1 MLNKKLVWWVLA
13 LFLGFTLLV
22 CPLGPEV
29 SDAGWVDDWLQQ
41 KTETSLGYFEGQK
54 RGYFT
59 GGSFSARWQQ
69 SNDYLFTAMP
79 PKVKAG
85 CGGID
90 VFLGGFSYLNFEYLV
105 TKLQRIMQAAPAA
118 AFDIALNVL
127 CEPCSKTIK
136 SLEAITNTL
145 NNLQLDECKSSRA
158 LVATVVPPSL
168 ADAKDRQA
176 KLAGIQGD
184 FLQSSGINDL
194 WKSINDQ
201 TNANTNKPIADMKQA
216 LAGCPADIKDV
227 FGTTG
232 SVINNIAAKTGFN
245 NPAYLDMLRGLIG
258 DISIIDAGNAGYQV
272 GHTPPCEENRYA
284 SFDNFLDGSVYAR
297 AAGGICARIGD
308 NSANLTD
315 YVRTKMNRITGRMKA
330 KQPLMDE
337 DSAFVDAS
345 PLSIGLVLKAAV
357 GTNQEASVIS
367 TLSDVT
373 AKAYAFQLLSDL
385 YTKAW
390 NIMEK
395 ARSLAQAQTGA
406 TQGEQEHRCK
416 IEMLS
421 GAIDG
426 TTEMQ
431 AKIVEM
437 VSGVRK
443 SYAASVQEVMGVYNL
458 VDKMEKFDKLANS
471 MLSSKFGSAV
481 AARTLSH

>member
-1 MLNKKLVWWVLA
+1 MNKRIILKSIAVLVIIA
-13 LFLGFTLLV
+13 LLLS
-22 CPLGPEV
+22 PIGP
-29 SDAGWVDDWLQQ
+29 DGPMAGWVDDWLQQ
-41 KTETSLGYFEGQK
+41 KTETSPGYFEGQK

-69 SNDYLFTAMP
+69 GNDYLFTAMP

-136 SLEAITNTL
+136 SLEAIINTL
-145 NNLQLDECKSSRA
+145 NNLQLDECKAGRA
-158 LVATVVPPSL
+158 LVATMVPPSL
-168 ADAKDRQA
+168 ADAKDKQA

-184 FLQSSGINDL
+184 FLQSSGVNDL

-201 TNANTNKPIADMKQA
+201 TSANANKPVTNMKQA
-216 LAGCPADIKDV
+216 LAGCPQDIRDV
-227 FGTTG
+227 FGTSG

-245 NPAYLDMLRGLIG
+245 NQSYLDMLRGFVG
-258 DISIIDAGNAGYQV
+258 DVYIIDAGDAGFQV
-272 GHTPPCEENRYA
+272 GHTSPCDQNRYA
-284 SFDNFLDGSVYAR
+284 SFDNLLDGSVYAR
-297 AAGGICARIGD
+297 TAGGACAQITD
-308 NSANLTD
+308 SSADLTN
-315 YVRTKMNRITGRMKA
+315 YVRMKMTRIAEKIKA
-330 KQPLMDE
+330 KQVLSDE
-337 DSAFVDAS
+337 DNSFVNAS

-357 GTNQEASVIS
+357 GTNQESSIIS

-390 NIMEK
+390 NIMDK
-395 ARSLAQAQTGA
+395 ARSLAQAQPGA
-406 TQGEQEHRCK
+406 VQGAQEHQCK

-426 TTEMQ
+426 TAEMQ
-431 AKIVEM
+431 ARIVEM
-437 VSGVRK
+437 VSGVRR

-458 VDKMEKFDKLANS
+458 VDKMEKFDRLALS
-471 MLSSKFGSAV
+471 MLSSKFGTAV
-481 AARTLSH
+481 AARSLSR

>member
-1 MLNKKLVWWVLA
+1 MLNNGFRGVLTLFVVLA
-13 LFLGFTLLV
+13 LITWPIGSS
-22 CPLGPEV
+22 V
-29 SDAGWVDDWLQQ
+29 SVAGWVDDWLQQ
-41 KTETSLGYFEGQK
+41 KTETSPGYFEGQK

-59 GGSFSARWQQ
+59 GGSFSARWPQ

-136 SLEAITNTL
+136 SLEAITNEL

-168 ADAKDRQA
+168 TDTRDKQA

-201 TNANTNKPIADMKQA
+201 TNANTNKPITDMKQT

-245 NPAYLDMLRGLIG
+245 NAAYLDMLRGLIG
-258 DISIIDAGNAGYQV
+258 DVTIVDAGDAGYQV

-297 AAGGICARIGD
+297 PAGGACARID
-308 NSANLTD
+308 DSAANITD
-315 YVRTKMNRITGRMKA
+315 YVRTKMTRIAGKMKA
-330 KQPLMDE
+330 KQALAAE

-345 PLSIGLVLKAAV
+345 PLSVGLVLKAAV

-395 ARSLAQAQTGA
+395 ARNLAQAQTGA
-406 TQGEQEHRCK
+406 PQGEQAHRCK
-416 IEMLS
+416 IEMLA

-426 TTEMQ
+426 TAEMQ
-431 AKIVEM
+431 TKIVEM

-443 SYAASVQEVMGVYNL
+443 SYAASVQEVLGVYNL
-458 VDKMEKFDKLANS
+458 VDKMEKFDKVAGA
-471 MLSSKFGSAV
+471 MLSSKFGTAV
-481 AARTLSH
+481 AARSVAR